1 MSNRT
6 SNIFVT
12 VDIVLL
18 RKSAAGH
25 ALLLIQR
32 KNEPFR
38 DHWAL
43 PGGFVDQNEDLADAA
58 RRELLE
64 ETGIQVA
71 HLEQLKAFG
80 KPGRDPRGHMVS
92 VAFLVT
98 VTVENLVAK
107 AADDAAD
114 AKWFSVNDLPKL
126 AFDHAEIISF
136 ALSKI

>member
-1 MSNRT
+1 MNDRT
-6 SNIFVT
+6 SHISVT
-12 VDIVLL
+12 VDIVLF
-18 RKSAAGH
+18 RQSVNGGE
-25 ALLLIQR
+25 LLLIQR
-32 KNEPFR
+32 KNEPFQ
-38 DHWAL
+38 HQWAL

-58 RRELLE
+58 RRELSE
-64 ETGIQVA
+64 ETGIHVG
-71 HLEQLKAFG
+71 HIEQLKAFG

-98 VTVENLVAK
+98 VTDGNLVAK